1 MQDKSDLINLLM
13 AMSFLHTYK
22 TLGIEEL
29 KLLIRADTYK
39 LSLIIAPYSEG
50 LKPSREIEHILRV
63 LKAHIIAYSELLRK
77 CY

>member
-1 MQDKSDLINLLM
+1 MQEKPDLVTLLM

-22 TLGIEEL
+22 TLSIDEL
-29 KLLIRADTYK
+29 KLLLMADTYK
-39 LSLIIAPYSEG
+39 LALIISPYSEG
-50 LKPSREIEHILRV
+50 LKVRIEIEHILRV